1 MDSGGLTTA
10 RWSMRGLVIAATLSL
25 AGCGTEP
32 VTIEPAATLQP
43 TTEPPTRDAPAE
55 PTSADDA
62 SNVPLPLAAASSSP
76 STPRSASPLDV
87 APALSDVT
95 PAPTNVARPAERRS
109 TFTDDDYRRHIVTLR
124 ATMAEHKLEPDD
136 FHIVIARPF
145 VVIGDESLT
154 TVERRAERTV
164 RWAVE
169 RLKQDFFRHDP
180 TAIVDIW
187 LFKDKTSYE
196 HHTKLLFGR
205 RPHTPFG
212 YYSPRDR
219 ALVMNISTGGGT
231 LVHEI
236 VHPFVAADFPK
247 CPAWL
252 NEGLGSLF
260 EQCGERDGRI
270 RGETNWRLRGL
281 QRAIAAERVPSFAAL
296 CSTSTHEFYQEDPGT
311 NYAQARYL
319 CYYLQEK
326 RLLRTYYHRFRE
338 THERDPTGFV
348 TLQSVLGE
356 EDMRAFQDRWAA
368 WVMELRFPG

>member
-1 MDSGGLTTA
+1 MDSGRLTTA
-10 RWSMRGLVIAATLSL
+10 RLSMRGLVIAVTLLL
-25 AGCGTEP
+25 ASCGTEP
-32 VTIEPAATLQP
+32 VTTQQAAS
-43 TTEPPTRDAPAE
+43 EPPTRDARADR
-55 PTSADDA
+55 TSTGDA
-62 SNVPLPLAAASSSP
+62 SNNPAAASSST
-76 STPRSASPLDV
+76 STPGSPAQADTAS
-87 APALSDVT
+87 
-95 PAPTNVARPAERRS
+95 APTNVARPAERASR
-109 TFTDDDYRRHIVTLR
+109 FTDDDYRRHIESLR
-124 ATMAEHKLEPDD
+124 AKFAEHQLKSDD

-145 VVIGDESLT
+145 VVIGDESLA

-164 RWAVE
+164 RWAVG
-169 RLKQDFFRHDP
+169 RLKQDFFGHDP

-196 HHTKLLFGR
+196 HHTELLFGR
-205 RPHTPFG
+205 KPHTPFG
-212 YYSPRDR
+212 YYSPSDQ

-236 VHPFVAADFPK
+236 VHPFVAADFSK

-281 QRAIAAERVPSFAAL
+281 QRAIDAERVPSFKTL

-326 RLLRTYYHRFRE
+326 NLLRKYYHRFRE
-338 THERDPTGFV
+338 AHERDPTGFA

-356 EDMRAFQDRWAA
+356 EDMRAFQDRWEA
-368 WVMELRFPG
+368 WVMTLRFPG